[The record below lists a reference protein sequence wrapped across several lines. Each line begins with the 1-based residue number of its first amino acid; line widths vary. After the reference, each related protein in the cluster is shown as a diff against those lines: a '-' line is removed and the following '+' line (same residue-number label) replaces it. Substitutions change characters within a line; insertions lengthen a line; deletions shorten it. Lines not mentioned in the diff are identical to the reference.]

1 MTDSHLAAILRT
13 LSKKEERE
21 LRKWLRSPA
30 HNQREDVVQLF
41 EYLMAGTHL
50 QEEKFL
56 KKERVF
62 AKLFAD
68 EPYDDAKIR
77 QVMHFLLRCIEE
89 FLIYQEQQSDEVRA
103 RMALASVFRQRKLD
117 RAFQKTVKIVESLQE
132 KAPFRNEQFLRNEY
146 LLQIEKY
153 QFFEGK
159 KRTAEMN
166 LQEVSDALDATF
178 IADKLRQTCLML
190 SHQAVYKADY
200 KIGLLDEVLSYVEQ
214 KKIEDVPAIAAYYF
228 VYMAITG
235 KKDASRYFEKLKNI
249 IKEKSTLFP
258 HHELRD
264 IYLMAINY
272 CVARINA
279 GDENMRAELF
289 DLYRNGIESMTLIEN
304 NELSRFTFRNI
315 INLGTAL
322 KEFAWINQF
331 IENHQQYLDPKY
343 RETFV
348 KFSKAK
354 LYFTQRQYDE
364 AMKLIAQSDF
374 DDILINLSAKTM
386 LLQIYYELDEYDAL
400 ESLLESLQ
408 IYLRRKEVIGYH
420 KANYQNI
427 VRLAR
432 KLVRVNPY
440 DKQQVESL
448 QQNVEETKPLT
459 EKQWFLEQLV
469 KL

>member
-21 LRKWLRSPA
+21 LRKWLRSPV

-41 EYLMAGTHL
+41 EYLMAGAHL

-62 AKLFAD
+62 AKLFSD
-68 EPYDDAKIR
+68 EPYEDAKIR
-77 QVMHFLLRCIEE
+77 QVMHFLLRCVEE

-117 RAFQKTVKIVESLQE
+117 RAFQKTVKSVEGLQE

-146 LLQIEKY
+146 LLQIERY
-153 QFFEGK
+153 LFFEGK

-166 LQEVSDALDATF
+166 LQEVSDALDTTY
-178 IADKLRQTCLML
+178 IADKLRQSCLML
-190 SHQAVYKADY
+190 AHQAVYKAKY
-200 KIGLLDEVLSYVEQ
+200 NVGFLNEVLDFVE
-214 KKIEDVPAIAAYYF
+214 KGDFLRHPAIAIYY
-228 VYMAITG
+228 YGYKAISDKSG
-235 KKDASRYFEKLKNI
+235 QEHFRNLRQEIQKHKDF
-249 IKEKSTLFP
+249 FP
-258 HHELRD
+258 HSELRD

-331 IENHQQYLDPKY
+331 IENYQQYLDPKY

-440 DKQQVESL
+440 DKKQVESL